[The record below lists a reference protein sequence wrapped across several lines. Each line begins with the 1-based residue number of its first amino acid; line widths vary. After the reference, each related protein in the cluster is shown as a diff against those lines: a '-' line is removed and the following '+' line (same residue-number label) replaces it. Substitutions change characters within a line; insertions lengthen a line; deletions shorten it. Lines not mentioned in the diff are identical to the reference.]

1 MDLSTFH
8 ALLSAEGQALL
19 ARAMALPDLRE
30 ETLLRHLTAF
40 RREADP
46 ALAAA
51 ALETAL
57 LRRRAAAKFTR
68 ADRMYFTREALE
80 QASAEVVAR
89 YRARRYASYP
99 HVADLCCGIGG
110 DAIALAGVVPRV
122 IAVDRDPLRL
132 AMAREGAAA
141 YDVAER
147 IRFVAADV
155 RVFGTGGAPA
165 AFFDPARRAAGRRLR
180 HVERYEPPLSVVR
193 DWRSVTPAIG
203 VKLSPAVDPREL
215 AALELDGELEF
226 ISVEGELR
234 EAALWLGPLRTAARR
249 ATLLPAGHTLTE
261 TGAPPPPVAP
271 PGRYLLEPDP
281 AVYRAGLLA
290 ELAAQLRA
298 WQIDPTIAY
307 LSTDMCPDTPF
318 ARVWRVEETLP
329 FSVKGVRRRLRELG
343 VGAVTVKKRGS
354 PLAPETFTRLLRL
367 KGTAHRTVFLTRVA
381 GRPAAIIA
389 VGPGEAGPHP
399 PAPSPACGRGEDRH
413 KQNAST
419 EEQKPSPAWR
429 GRGWAGLAGPGTG
442 PSGEGLPPAGCG

>member
-1 MDLSTFH
+1 MDLATFH
-8 ALLSAEGQALL
+8 ALLSPEGQALL

-30 ETLLRHLTAF
+30 ETLLRYLTAF

-68 ADRMYFTREALE
+68 AEHMYFTREALE

-89 YRARRYASYP
+89 YRARRYAPYP

-122 IAVDRDPLRL
+122 TAVDRDPLRL
-132 AMAREGAAA
+132 AMARANAAA
-141 YDVAER
+141 YGVAER

-155 RVFGTGGAPA
+155 RAHGTAGAPA
-165 AFFDPARRAAGRRLR
+165 AFFDPARRTAAGRRLR
-180 HVERYEPPLSVVR
+180 HVEQYEPPLSVVR
-193 DWRSVTPAIG
+193 DWLPVTPAVG
-203 VKLSPAVDPREL
+203 VKLSPAVDPAEL
-215 AALELDGELEF
+215 AALGLDGELEF
-226 ISVEGELR
+226 ISVDGELR

-261 TGAPPPPVAP
+261 AGAPPPPVAP

-307 LSTDMCPDTPF
+307 LSTDTSPETPF
-318 ARVWRVEETLP
+318 ARAWRVEETLP
-329 FSVKGVRRRLRELG
+329 FGVKGVRRRLRALG
-343 VGAVTVKKRGS
+343 VGSVTVKKRGS
-354 PLAPETFTRLLRL
+354 PLDPQQFARLLRL
-367 KGTAHRTVFLTRVA
+367 EGTAHRTVFLTRVM
-381 GRPAAIIA
+381 GQPAAIIA
-389 VGPGEAGPHP
+389 LEPGEAGR
-399 PAPSPACGRGEDRH
+399 A
-413 KQNAST
+413 
-419 EEQKPSPAWR
+419 
-429 GRGWAGLAGPGTG
+429 AGPAVG
-442 PSGEGLPPAGCG
+442 A